1 MKKKWSNV
9 FHKEAHFGTLWIHPY
24 LLNTINIIV
33 IIKWCMMVKVKVD
46 DWDNKNIVI
55 DSKTCKLHLHAE
67 NNIHIIFTL
76 FTWLSKLLFQ
86 FFYTFILQW
95 LLQYSIGLSISNNHI
110 NKFSIWIRW
119 MVLGLCTISNETY
132 CNKIW
137 YTISDF
143 PYVNARKVRDC
154 IDCMLTFN
162 IRCQHICFVL
172 KSFIFCY
179 RKSSMKIIFKTL
191 SRKKKNCKKN

>member
-1 MKKKWSNV
+1 MI
-9 FHKEAHFGTLWIHPY
+9 G
-24 LLNTINIIV
+24 
-33 IIKWCMMVKVKVD
+33 IIKTLLSTVRHVNYTYTPKTIFILFLHFLH
-46 DWDNKNIVI
+46 DWVNFYFNF
-55 DSKTCKLHLHAE
+55 ST
-67 NNIHIIFTL
+67 
-76 FTWLSKLLFQ
+76 LLFYNDYYNIQ
-86 FFYTFILQW
+86 LDYLFRI
-95 LLQYSIGLSISNNHI
+95 I